1 MPRPRLN
8 DLMQQHSF
16 WLFDAGIL
24 GGNVLFP
31 VFDPSLA
38 FATASTPEITATEH
52 EIVTGNWQ
60 FSRRFIKSATV
71 SPIVLGRGVR
81 FYDSDMYN
89 WITAAILGKD
99 PVRRSLCLM
108 HFLGL
113 RSGGRAGQIIGG
125 AATGALTGALS
136 GGLSSAAQGAV
147 GGAILGGFINNRI
160 PGRLWM
166 LHDCFDE
173 ETEIL
178 GRDGWVGPLGVAE
191 GDEVYSMNLESGRI
205 ELTRVEGYV
214 RRPAGPDDH
223 FIEINGRSVNFSVT
237 GRHGFYIRR
246 YGSNEL
252 RRITADELFDLDG
265 EYQVPVAGEFDFP
278 GVDLSDDELR
288 LIAWYITDGHMKD
301 SRLVISQAKERKNEI
316 RALLG
321 RLELHFTERILRA
334 GSYGGL
340 PLHQFGIPK
349 GTSGRFSG
357 WGKRLA
363 EFLDKNIA
371 RQLHQMNRR
380 QFEVFWTEL
389 VKGDG
394 NFRKN
399 DGVAFSQLWCSRKE
413 QADALTQMAVLRGFG
428 ISCGESV
435 TENGHRMY
443 ILYPRERSWSILR
456 PKRLRQAASPMV
468 RRDHMPGEHVWCV
481 SNRNKTVIA
490 RRGGKIMIVGN
501 CIPTRY
507 KAGGDFDAS
516 SGAVS
521 IQELEVQPEHVVEVT
536 VSTLSGVQGAIG
548 SVKGA
553 INVVE
558 AL

>member
-166 LHDCFDE
+166 LHDC
-173 ETEIL
+173 
-178 GRDGWVGPLGVAE
+178 
-191 GDEVYSMNLESGRI
+191 
-205 ELTRVEGYV
+205 
-214 RRPAGPDDH
+214 
-223 FIEINGRSVNFSVT
+223 
-237 GRHGFYIRR
+237 
-246 YGSNEL
+246 
-252 RRITADELFDLDG
+252 
-265 EYQVPVAGEFDFP
+265 
-278 GVDLSDDELR
+278 
-288 LIAWYITDGHMKD
+288 
-301 SRLVISQAKERKNEI
+301 
-316 RALLG
+316 
-321 RLELHFTERILRA
+321 
-334 GSYGGL
+334 
-340 PLHQFGIPK
+340 
-349 GTSGRFSG
+349 
-357 WGKRLA
+357 
-363 EFLDKNIA
+363 
-371 RQLHQMNRR
+371 
-380 QFEVFWTEL
+380 
-389 VKGDG
+389 
-394 NFRKN
+394 
-399 DGVAFSQLWCSRKE
+399 
-413 QADALTQMAVLRGFG
+413 
-428 ISCGESV
+428 
-435 TENGHRMY
+435 
-443 ILYPRERSWSILR
+443 
-456 PKRLRQAASPMV
+456 
-468 RRDHMPGEHVWCV
+468 
-481 SNRNKTVIA
+481 
-490 RRGGKIMIVGN
+490 
-501 CIPTRY
+501 IPTRY